1 MWPRAELLHTSEW
14 REVVWVQLS
23 KAHPW
28 HSWQELYVGC
38 CGWHSQEAQKCGTL
52 SGHHHQIQAWV
63 PPWHWDYSH
72 SDTPFMERKITSHLL
87 WRSQKDIFV
96 YLIVWKKKFIR
107 QSRGETFILVWEL
120 KNQMSEIYYFLS
132 LAFFFGW
139 VPHAVHIQCNSKAG
153 VRLNPSWATDY
164 KNSWRLSHF
173 HERANI
179 PTSLYSWNSVC
190 KSRSG
195 PPKSLFKFL
204 YLFNYYDSMN
214 TPTPPKKK
222 KKNQQRKEMKRKVHT
237 TL

>member
-1 MWPRAELLHTSEW
+1 MHVFGINVYIFQVWESVQISFVLVSYCGVMWPRAELLHTSEW

-87 WRSQKDIFV
+87 WRSQKGILV

-107 QSRGETFILVWEL
+107 QSREETFILVREL
-120 KNQMSEIYYFLS
+120 KNQMSEIYYFLF
-132 LAFFFGW
+132 LTFFFFFFGLGST
-139 VPHAVHIQCNSKAG
+139 CS
-153 VRLNPSWATDY
+153 
-164 KNSWRLSHF
+164 SH
-173 HERANI
+173 
-179 PTSLYSWNSVC
+179 
-190 KSRSG
+190 
-195 PPKSLFKFL
+195 
-204 YLFNYYDSMN
+204 SM
-214 TPTPPKKK
+214 
-222 KKNQQRKEMKRKVHT
+222 
-237 TL
+237 